1 MFLEFPSLGGMP
13 NPQRA
18 PLTSVASL
26 AAAGRLMHR
35 LRILRFI
42 MLPVILL
49 ALGVGCHK
57 GSSTAND
64 PGQPPVIT
72 TGPVDTTTITG
83 RPVSLGVAATGAPAL
98 RYQWTKDGT
107 DILGALGSTYTIPN
121 PKVQDAGNYTV
132 TIVNPIGSITSAPVA
147 LTVLAAV
154 SFNAPTGIAV
164 DATGN
169 LFISDAGDH
178 TIWKV
183 STTNQKTLLAG
194 SPGLPGSTDGTGIGA
209 RFNNP
214 NGLALDLAGNLVVA
228 DTGNHTIRRVT
239 QGGVVTTLAG
249 SPGLSGSADGTAL
262 ARFNGPFGL
271 AVDATGGV
279 YIADTQNH
287 TIRFLAVNGTV
298 STFAGTALSPG
309 LVNGPGASARFV
321 EPNGLALAP
330 NGTLYVADYGNSCI
344 RAISP
349 AALVTTFSGQGGLP
363 GFLDGG
369 ATTAQFHLPVAIAL
383 DATGILW
390 VADTHNHAIRRIT
403 PDGTVFLMA
412 GSGFAGNADGVTT
425 AALFDFPCGIA
436 ATPSGNLVVADT
448 YNHILRNLTTTG
460 TVTSLTTP

>member
-18 PLTSVASL
+18 AF
-26 AAAGRLMHR
+26 AAAGQLMPR
-35 LRILRFI
+35 LRSLRFI
-42 MLPVILL
+42 LLPVLLL
-49 ALGVGCHK
+49 ALGAGCHK
-57 GSSTAND
+57 SSSHVND
-64 PGQPPVIT
+64 PGQPPVFT
-72 TGPVDTTTITG
+72 MAPSDTTTVTG
-83 RPVSLGVAATGAPAL
+83 RPVSLVVTTTGAPVL
-98 RYQWTKDGT
+98 RYQWTKNGT

-121 PKVQDAGNYTV
+121 PKVTDAGSYTV
-132 TIVNPIGSITSAPVA
+132 TVVNPIGSITSSPAT

-154 SFNAPTGIAV
+154 SFNSPTGIAV

-169 LFISDAGDH
+169 LFIADAGDH

-183 STTNQKTLLAG
+183 STSNQKTLLAG
-194 SPGLPGSTDGTGIGA
+194 SSGLPGSSDGTGSGA

-214 NGLALDLAGNLVVA
+214 GGLALDPAGNLVVA

-249 SPGLSGSADGTAL
+249 SPGLPGSADGTTL
-262 ARFNGPFGL
+262 ARFNAPFGV
-271 AVDATGGV
+271 AVAGTGAI

-287 TIRFLAVNGTV
+287 TIRLLAVNGSV
-298 STFAGTALSPG
+298 STFAGTAASPG
-309 LVNGPGASARFV
+309 LVNGTGSSARFI

-344 RAISP
+344 RAISTG
-349 AALVTTFSGQGGLP
+349 AVVSTFSGQANNH
-363 GFLDGG
+363 GFLDGS
-369 ATTAQFHLPVAIAL
+369 ATTALFNLPVAITL
-383 DATGILW
+383 DAAGILW

-412 GSGFAGNADGVTT
+412 GSGSAGNADGSGN
-425 AALFDFPCGIA
+425 AALFYLPCGIA
-436 ATPSGNLVVADT
+436 ATPAGNLVVADT
-448 YNHILRNLTTTG
+448 YNHILRSVTTTG

>member
-13 NPQRA
+13 NPKRA
-18 PLTSVASL
+18 AI
-26 AAAGRLMHR
+26 AAAGRLVPG
-35 LRILRFI
+35 LRILCFAL
-42 MLPVILL
+42 LPVFLL
-49 ALGVGCHK
+49 TLGAGCHK
-57 GSSTAND
+57 SSSHAND

-83 RPVSLGVAATGAPAL
+83 RPVSLTVVATGAPTL
-98 RYQWTKDGT
+98 RYQWTQNGT

-121 PKVQDAGNYTV
+121 PKLTDAGSYTV
-132 TIVNPIGSITSAPVA
+132 TVVNPVGTLTTSPAAV
-147 LTVLAAV
+147 LTVQQSV
-154 SFNAPTGIAV
+154 FFNSPTGIAV
-164 DATGN
+164 DASGN
-169 LFISDAGDH
+169 LFIADTSDH

-194 SPGLPGSTDGTGIGA
+194 SPGLPGSTDGNGSGA

-214 NGLALDLAGNLVVA
+214 GGLALDPAGNLVVA
-228 DTGNHTIRRVT
+228 DTGNHTIRRIAPN
-239 QGGVVTTLAG
+239 GDVTTLAG
-249 SPGLSGSADGTAL
+249 APGQSGSADGTAL
-262 ARFNGPFGL
+262 ARFNAPGGL
-271 AVDATGGV
+271 AVDATGAI

-287 TIRFLAVNGTV
+287 TIRLRAVDGTV
-298 STFAGTALSPG
+298 STFAGIPGSPG
-309 LVNGPGASARFV
+309 LVNGPGASAKFL

-349 AALVTTFSGQGGLP
+349 SAVVTTFSGLGTSA
-363 GFLDGG
+363 GFLDGS
-369 ATTAQFHLPVAIAL
+369 ATTAQFNLPMAIAL

-412 GSGFAGNADGVTT
+412 GSGVAGNADGTSSV
-425 AALFDFPCGIA
+425 ARFDLPCGIA
-436 ATPSGNLVVADT
+436 ATPSGKLIVVDT
-448 YNHILRNLTTTG
+448 YNHLLRSLTTSG